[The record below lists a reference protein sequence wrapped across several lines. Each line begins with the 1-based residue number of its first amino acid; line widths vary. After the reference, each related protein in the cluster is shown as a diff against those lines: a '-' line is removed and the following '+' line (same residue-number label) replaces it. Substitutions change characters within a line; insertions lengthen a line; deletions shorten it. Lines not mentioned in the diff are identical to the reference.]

1 MKLALLGACAAAA
14 IAAFAACKEPAGG
27 NTCASI
33 TGVPVDA
40 TDDSTFV
47 PTPLQVTPSQRVCWQ
62 NLGTLTH
69 SITADN
75 LLADSI
81 DITLPPNYTYS
92 ASWGTSGKDFAY
104 HCRFH
109 PGMTGLIQVR

>member
-1 MKLALLGACAAAA
+1 MKLAVLGVCAAAA
-14 IAAFAACKEPAGG
+14 IAALAACNEPSGG
-27 NTCASI
+27 NTCASVA
-33 TGVPVDA
+33 GVPVDA
-40 TDDSTFV
+40 QDNATFV
-47 PTPLQVTPSQRVCWQ
+47 PSPVQVQPSQKVCWQ

-69 SITADN
+69 TITADD

-92 ASWGTSGKDFAY
+92 TAWGTSGKDFRY

-109 PGMTGLIQVR
+109 AGMTGLVQVR